1 MAMLAYQNP
10 KISLNIEFDL
20 RIADSWCLTEA
31 MKIRN
36 RASDGSLSKGKKRV
50 HMRVSEAAD
59 SRVRRELL
67 RISSSNFYLPNF
79 VAEVQ
84 EVIKPVLLAY
94 MKGMLKHRRSI
105 AALK

>member
-31 MKIRN
+31 TKIRN
-36 RASDGSLSKGKKRV
+36 CASDGSLSKGKKRV

-59 SRVRRELL
+59 SSVRRELL
-67 RISSSNFYLPNF
+67 RISSRLASIWLNLVIRRIKFFQFVKILISNF
-79 VAEVQ
+79 
-84 EVIKPVLLAY
+84 IC
-94 MKGMLKHRRSI
+94 
-105 AALK
+105 